1 MNYRNKIEKDTDRA
15 RNAQICSHSLML
27 TFFSHYQST
36 SIMQMQEDGLS
47 LDTNGSDELRL
58 AVMSYARLRKARM

>member
-1 MNYRNKIEKDTDRA
+1 
-15 RNAQICSHSLML
+15 ML

-36 SIMQMQEDGLS
+36 SIMQEDGLS

-58 AVMSYARLRKARM
+58 AVMSYVRLRKARM